1 MNENQKIRLLHLYNN
16 IMNLY
21 GEYAN
26 LLALKRFIENNT
38 EAECEIVSADK
49 VSDVLPLDSFDLIY
63 IGAGTEKAQKTAIS
77 DITAYREEL
86 KNAAENKT
94 TVLFTG
100 NACELLGNSVKNVK
114 GEIFPCLGYFDFE
127 TEETTKRITSDA
139 VCENVFLD
147 LYSEENK
154 LFGLLKENLT
164 IGFINKCSIIKWK
177 ESPKSMFKLLLGV
190 GDDNK
195 KTEDGVISGNIIAS
209 HLIGP
214 LMIKNPH
221 LLKFIAYKIFS
232 NRGQDKIAE
241 SLTGV
246 DLPLESKAYLV
257 SVNELKNR
265 ISQES

>member
-1 MNENQKIRLLHLYNN
+1 MNENKKVRLLHLYNN
-16 IMNLY
+16 LMNLY

-38 EAECEIVSADK
+38 EAQCEIVSADK
-49 VSDVLPLDSFDLIY
+49 VSDVLPLNSYDLIY

-86 KNAAENKT
+86 KNVSENNT
-94 TVLFTG
+94 IILFTG
-100 NACELLGNSVKNVK
+100 NAYELLGKSVKNVK
-114 GEIFPCLGYFDFE
+114 EEIFPCLGYFDFE
-127 TEETTKRITSDA
+127 TEETNKRITTDA
-139 VCENVFLD
+139 VCENIFLE
-147 LYSEENK
+147 LFSEDDE
-154 LFGLLKENLT
+154 LFKLLKENFT
-164 IGFINKCSIIKWK
+164 IGFINKCSIIKRK
-177 ESPKSMFKLLLGV
+177 ESQKPMFKLLLGV